1 MLSKVGIAVV
11 CGVVGIGAT
20 KLYKVY
26 KKRTSFQRVTTPSS
40 KVPLESDVSETEPE
54 VSMFIL
60 EEEEEEDIEVIRPI
74 PEEEED
80 EFVRVE

>member
-60 EEEEEEDIEVIRPI
+60 EEEEEDIEVIRPI
-74 PEEEED
+74 LEEEEED

>member
-60 EEEEEEDIEVIRPI
+60 EEEEDIEVIRPI
-74 PEEEED
+74 LEEEEED